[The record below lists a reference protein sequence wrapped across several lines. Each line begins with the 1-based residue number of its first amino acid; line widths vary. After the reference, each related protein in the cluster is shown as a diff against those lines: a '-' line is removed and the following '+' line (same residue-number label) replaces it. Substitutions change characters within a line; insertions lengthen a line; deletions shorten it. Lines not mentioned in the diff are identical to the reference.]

1 MEARVK
7 TLKGIL
13 AVGAASWILG
23 GAAVAQVAGDAETLG
38 QTGRT
43 IAAASA
49 ESQGLADIVV
59 TAEKRSESLQRTPLA
74 ISAVSSE
81 LIESRNITSAAQL
94 GAIAPNITTTT
105 GPNSSTHLIVHI
117 RGIGESEPILTAD
130 PPVSVYVDGIVV
142 GRSTGAIFDVVDLE
156 RIEVL
161 RGPQGTLYGRNTT
174 GGAVNFITRKPGDE
188 FGVRVMAG
196 YGNYDALQTRVS
208 VDTGRLGGSGLKAT
222 LSYMH
227 KQRDGYVDSLLQ
239 KDSKDPGAYNNEAVR
254 VALAFDN
261 DGPFRANYAFDWTE
275 SRAVAP
281 ASQIT
286 VMNPNQLAYFGRS
299 PAFGGTNLIGPSTE
313 RLSQVRSEGTFTF
326 DRTESHSLT
335 LEADLTDDIT
345 LRSLT
350 GWRRWDGDTA
360 NTDID
365 GNAGLRGFVFNP
377 APPGVRDVFIFGADK
392 SNRQKQF
399 SQELNLLGKI
409 GSVDFLLG
417 GFYFREVG
425 SEDNPQYFT
434 VVVPN
439 PAFPGGLGGLNA
451 TNRLIY
457 DTENISKAV
466 FGQVTWNI
474 DDQWSLTGGLRYTQD
489 EKILEQ
495 ASPSDLVRRLRRKDS
510 KLNYAATLQYQA
522 TPDFMFYAR
531 TASGYKA
538 GGFNARAI
546 NREGYAPENITNYE
560 LGAKTDFFDR
570 RLRINATLFYTK
582 LDDKQLNQFTANSSG
597 GAASQTVNAGKG
609 DFKGIELEVE
619 ALPIDQLRLNGSFGY
634 TDRNFSEFRIRM
646 PNGTERDIADQAQY
660 SYSASTT
667 FTGGAQYTFGDM
679 LGGSLSARL
688 DYTYRSKIY
697 FNAIPLA
704 EFAPFDDAIA
714 AKGVGLLDGR
724 IALSKVD
731 IGGTSA
737 EFAIWGR
744 NLTNE
749 KYRVSGIDFGPSL
762 GFATNTYGLPR
773 TYGAEMRMEF

>member
-1 MEARVK
+1 MK
-7 TLKGIL
+7 TLRGIL
-13 AVGAASWILG
+13 AVGVASWVLG
-23 GAAVAQVAGDAETLG
+23 GAAIAQVAGDAETQG
-38 QTGRT
+38 QTGQAVPT
-43 IAAASA
+43 AQANN
-49 ESQGLADIVV
+49 QGLADIIV

-130 PPVSVYVDGIVV
+130 PPVSLYVDGIVV

-196 YGNYDALQTRVS
+196 YGNYDSLQTRVS
-208 VDTGRLGGSGLKAT
+208 LDTGRLGGSGIKAT

-227 KQRDGYVDSLLQ
+227 KERDGYVDSLLQ
-239 KDSKDPGAYNNEAVR
+239 SDSKDPGAYNNEAVR
-254 VALAFDN
+254 VAVAFDN
-261 DGPFRANYAFDWTE
+261 DGPFRANYAFDWTQA
-275 SRAVAP
+275 RAVAP
-281 ASQIT
+281 ASQLT
-286 VMNPNQLAYFGRS
+286 VMGANQLAYFSRS
-299 PAFGGTNLIGPSTE
+299 PAYGGTQLVGPSAD
-313 RLSQVRSEGTFTF
+313 RLSQIRSEGTFTF
-326 DRTESHSLT
+326 DETESHSLT
-335 LEADLTDDIT
+335 LEADVTDDIT
-345 LRSLT
+345 IRSLT
-350 GWRRWDGDTA
+350 GWRRWRGDTL

-365 GNAGLRGFVFNP
+365 GNAGLRGLVASP
-377 APPGVRDVFIFGADK
+377 APVGARDISIFGADK
-392 SNRQKQF
+392 FNRQKQF
-399 SQELNLLGKI
+399 TQELNLLGKF
-409 GSVDFLLG
+409 GPVDFLLG
-417 GFYFREVG
+417 GFYFRERA
-425 SEDNPQYFT
+425 SEDNPQYYTF
-434 VVVPN
+434 VIAN
-439 PAFPGGLGGLNA
+439 PALPGGLGGANL

-457 DTENISKAV
+457 NTENVSKAL
-466 FGQVTWNI
+466 FGQVTWNL
-474 DDQWSLTGGLRYTQD
+474 DDQWSVTGGLRYTED
-489 EKILEQ
+489 EKTLDQ
-495 ASPSDLVRRLRRKDS
+495 RSPATLVRTLNRKFS

-522 TPDFMFYAR
+522 TPEFMVYAR

-538 GGFNARAI
+538 GGFNARAV
-546 NREGYAPENITNYE
+546 NEGYDPESVTNYE
-560 LGAKTDFFDR
+560 LGAKTDFFNR
-570 RLRINATLFYTK
+570 RLRINATLFYAK
-582 LDDKQLNQFTANSSG
+582 LDDKQLNQFTANSG
-597 GAASQTVNAGKG
+597 GAASVTVNAGKG
-609 DFKGIELEVE
+609 DFKGIELEVD

-634 TDRNFSEFRIRM
+634 TDRNFSEFRIFE
-646 PNGTERDIADQAQY
+646 PGVGFRDVADLARY

-679 LGGSLSARL
+679 LGGQLSARL

-697 FNAIPLA
+697 FNVLPLPA
-704 EFAPFDDAIA
+704 FAPFDQAIA

-724 IALSKVD
+724 IALSKMEL
-731 IGGTSA
+731 GGSRA

-749 KYRVSGIDFGPSL
+749 KYRVSGIDFGSL
-762 GFATNTYGLPR
+762 GFGTNTYGLPR